1 MATRL
6 VHPNQE
12 IGRISSGREE
22 QPSQTRLVTTS
33 QFAPGR
39 LVLLVLLWS
48 LPMASYCQ
56 STPEQRAAGSISGTV
71 LDVNG
76 GVVLGAQVTLLA
88 LDRPASSTVM
98 SDDAGQFNF
107 SALAPGKF
115 KFTVASTGFEPY
127 SSAEIV
133 LYPGENLIVPEFR
146 LALAATTTNVQ
157 VVVTRNEVAT
167 EQLKAQEQQRV
178 LGIFPNF
185 YSSYIWDAAPLS
197 SGQKYQLAVRSLVDP
212 FAFIGTGAF
221 AAAEQWQNTFPGYGQ
236 GAQGYA
242 KRYGAAYADEAL
254 SRMIGG
260 AILPSLLHQ
269 DPRYFYRGT
278 GSKKTRALYALSQAI
293 VCRGDNGRMQPNYS
307 YVLGSFAAGG
317 ISNLYHPAGDRG
329 AGLTIGNGFL
339 NVAAHGVDN
348 LAREFLFRR
357 LTPKVPDYA
366 QGRP

>member
-1 MATRL
+1 M
-6 VHPNQE
+6 
-12 IGRISSGREE
+12 SGDE
-22 QPSQTRLVTTS
+22 
-33 QFAPGR
+33 
-39 LVLLVLLWS
+39 
-48 LPMASYCQ
+48 
-56 STPEQRAAGSISGTV
+56 
-71 LDVNG
+71 
-76 GVVLGAQVTLLA
+76 
-88 LDRPASSTVM
+88 
-98 SDDAGQFNF
+98 GQFSF

-127 SSAEIV
+127 ASSEIV
-133 LYPGENLIVPEFR
+133 LYPGEKLILPEFR
-146 LALAATTTNVQ
+146 LSPAATTTNVQ
-157 VVVTRNEVAT
+157 VSVTQIEIAT
-167 EQLKAQEQQRV
+167 EQLNAQEQQRV

-197 SGQKYQLAVRSLVDP
+197 SGQKYQLAAHSLVDP
-212 FAFIGTGAF
+212 FSFVGTGVF

-236 GAQGYA
+236 GAKGYA

-254 SRMIGG
+254 SRMIGS

-278 GSKKTRALYALSQAI
+278 GSRKARALYAISQAVI
-293 VCRGDNGRMQPNYS
+293 CRGDNGKMQPNYS

-339 NVAAHGVDN
+339 NVGAHAIDN
-348 LAREFLFRR
+348 LAREFLFRK

-366 QGRP
+366 QGKP